1 MAGDQPPA
9 RPRSGPAATAIAWAN
24 ALGRLLVFGVLFVA
38 LVEIIGLL
46 TFTILP
52 RGELE
57 FAARGGIWLIAAL
70 LASLIALKAFDG
82 RGWRALGIAPTPHAL
97 RQSALGLA
105 LGVLMIVLAVA
116 LMLATN
122 DLVFGSDIGTFGGAA
137 AVAVGSLAALALP
150 AAAEEAIF
158 RGYPIQVLTRTA
170 GAPLAILTTS
180 AAFAAVH
187 GENPAVGPL
196 ALTNIFL
203 AGVLLGVVYLKTA
216 SLWVATAVHLGW
228 NWAMAGIFDLPVSGL
243 GWIDVPRFE
252 PWVVGPAWWNGGE
265 FGPEGGVI
273 GTICFV
279 GATVLVLRSSRFRR
293 DPLAGPE
300 DRMLSDRPAQEG
312 PKGPNARMTNA

>member
-1 MAGDQPPA
+1 MAEDQSPVRA
-9 RPRSGPAATAIAWAN
+9 RSGPAAIAIAWAN
-24 ALGRLLVFGVLFVA
+24 ALARLLVFGMLFVA

-52 RGELE
+52 RGEWG
-57 FAARGGIWLIAAL
+57 FVANGAIWLVAAL
-70 LASLIALKAFDG
+70 VASIIPLKAFDG
-82 RGWRALGIAPTPHAL
+82 RSWRALGIAPTRDAL
-97 RQSALGLA
+97 RQSALGLG
-105 LGVLMIVLAVA
+105 LGVAMIVVAVA

-122 DLVFGSDIGTFGGAA
+122 DLTFGSDSGTFGEAA
-137 AVAVGSLAALALP
+137 AITLGSLAALFLP

-158 RGYPIQVLTRTA
+158 RGYPIQVLARTA

-187 GENPAVGPL
+187 GDNPAVGPL

-216 SLWVATAVHLGW
+216 SLWAATAVHLGW
-228 NWAMAGIFDLPVSGL
+228 NWAMAGLFDLPVSGL

-252 PWVVGPAWWNGGE
+252 PWVVGPAWWNGGA

-279 GATVLVLRSSRFRR
+279 GATVLVLRSKRFHR
-293 DPLAGPE
+293 DPETGAGA
-300 DRMLSDRPAQEG
+300 RMLHEPEAV
-312 PKGPNARMTNA
+312 